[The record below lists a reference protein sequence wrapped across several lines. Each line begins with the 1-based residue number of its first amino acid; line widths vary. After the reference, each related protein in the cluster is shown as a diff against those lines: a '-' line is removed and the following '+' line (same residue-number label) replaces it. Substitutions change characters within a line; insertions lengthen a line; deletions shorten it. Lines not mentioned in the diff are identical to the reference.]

1 MNVSELTYDRIA
13 KGVGVM
19 LTGMG
24 ASLLLMFC
32 VFAATGINPVHAAL
46 PGLGGVGL
54 MVYASVGAFA
64 LPVGG
69 VLLRGGPGAQGHL
82 RIAAIALGL
91 MALVRLVAFSNL
103 EIRTDV
109 GIMPLAEFFGLG
121 SIALVALFVRPSRQ
135 TQTAE

>member
-1 MNVSELTYDRIA
+1 MNVSNLTYDRVA

-19 LTGMG
+19 LTAMG

-32 VFAATGINPVHAAL
+32 VFAATGINPVDAVL
-46 PGLGGVGL
+46 PGLGGLGL
-54 MVYASVGAFA
+54 MIFASVGAFA
-64 LPVGG
+64 LPVGA
-69 VLLRGGPGAQGHL
+69 VLLKGGPAAEGHL

-91 MALVRLVAFSNL
+91 MALVRLVAFGNL
-103 EIRTDV
+103 EIRTIV

-121 SIALVALFVRPSRQ
+121 SIALVVLFVRPSRQ